1 MRTIVDIAAR
11 NYRLLTVLV
20 VAGMAAVLY
29 LPASGTPEQRAADLC
44 AGAETAQRHGDDESA
59 IATYREAVGIHSESV
74 CARLGLAGLLTERR
88 RFSEAMETLQAVSP
102 ALLRSGEWME
112 YARALRDARADS
124 EAESAYLTASARM
137 PAEPGPALELA
148 EFYLSAGRLDS
159 AESRFRRARSLDG
172 DPGAIHAG
180 LGRTFVS
187 RGELDSAA
195 VRFRLALQEDPAD
208 VELLCDTARN
218 ELQRKQPGAGL
229 RYLRGAVALDPYL
242 PRARYL
248 LGRTLLALGHEKEAR
263 AQLDVFDRQN
273 RLALRIRV
281 LKHRVAENPT
291 AEDYQALSHL
301 YSLTGRDS
309 LASSCLQRATA
320 LNPLVTAPHEAQ
332 GAVRF

>member
-11 NYRLLTVLV
+11 DYRLLTVLV
-20 VAGMAAVLY
+20 AAGMAVALF
-29 LPASGTPEQRAADLC
+29 LPASGTPEQQAADLC
-44 AGAETAQRHGDDESA
+44 AGAEAARRHGDDESA
-59 IATYREAVGIHSESV
+59 MAIYREAVGIHSESV

-88 RFSEAMETLQAVSP
+88 KLAEAAETLKAVSP
-102 ALLRSGEWME
+102 ARLRPREWME
-112 YARALRDARADS
+112 YARALGEARADN
-124 EAESAYLTASARM
+124 EAQSAYLMAAAKM
-137 PAEPGPALELA
+137 PEDPGPALELA
-148 EFYLSAGRLDS
+148 EFHLAAGRPDS
-159 AESRFRRARSLDG
+159 AESQFRRARSLGG

-180 LGRTFVS
+180 LGRAFVS
-187 RGELDSAA
+187 RGRLDSAA
-195 VRFRLALQEDPAD
+195 VRFRLALQRDPAD

-218 ELQRKQPGAGL
+218 ELQRKRPRAGL
-229 RYLRGAVALDPYL
+229 RHLRRAVALDPHL

-248 LGRTLLALGHEKEAR
+248 LGRTLLALGHEREAR
-263 AQLDVFDRQN
+263 AQLDIFNRQN
-273 RLALRIRV
+273 RLANRIRV